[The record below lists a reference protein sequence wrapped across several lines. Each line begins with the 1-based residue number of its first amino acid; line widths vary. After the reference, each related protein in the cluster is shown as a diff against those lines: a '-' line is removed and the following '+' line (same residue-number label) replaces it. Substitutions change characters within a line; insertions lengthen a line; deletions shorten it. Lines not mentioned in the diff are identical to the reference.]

1 MAILRKSTF
10 AALFAGVLVAHATN
24 DAGAQTKWRPS
35 KSVELIVPTAPGGA
49 NDQVARAIQTV
60 VRDQKLVSTPVEV
73 MNKPGG
79 NQSIAVA
86 YLNQHPAD
94 PHYLLIANPT
104 LIGSHIAGISSFNY
118 TDLTPIALLMSEHTV
133 FSVPADS
140 PIQTVHDF
148 FSRLKADPE
157 SLAMAW
163 SAGAAR
169 AISPCRQ
176 PCGRRESTLGS

>member
-118 TDLTPIALLMSEHTV
+118 TD
-133 FSVPADS
+133 
-140 PIQTVHDF
+140 
-148 FSRLKADPE
+148 
-157 SLAMAW
+157 
-163 SAGAAR
+163 
-169 AISPCRQ
+169 
-176 PCGRRESTLGS
+176 